1 MSIEGQTQVAQRAVF
16 SRNRLDNLLVEVA
29 AGFFAIQR
37 QKRWLQG
44 SLMRYFPRLNEEMWS
59 RNA

>member
-16 SRNRLDNLLVEVA
+16 SWHRFDNLLVEVA

-37 QKRWLQG
+37 QPVANLDPALLPMTG
-44 SLMRYFPRLNEEMWS
+44 AYAAGVPAL
-59 RNA
+59 